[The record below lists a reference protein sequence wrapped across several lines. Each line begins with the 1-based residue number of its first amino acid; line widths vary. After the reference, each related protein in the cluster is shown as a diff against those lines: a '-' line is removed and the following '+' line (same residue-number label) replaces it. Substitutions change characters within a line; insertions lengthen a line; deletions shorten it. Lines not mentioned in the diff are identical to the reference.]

1 MSEYPN
7 QPAGQGGW
15 QPPQAAGGWQAPQAN
30 GGWQAPSQAGGWPA
44 QPPAYSRGDPYSQPA
59 DRYTPLPRPRRRRR
73 RGLIAL
79 VSTLVVL
86 IVLLVAADFAAK
98 AYAENTIAGKIKSS
112 GLSNKPSVTIKGFPF
127 LTQVLAHNVHE
138 IDINGN
144 NEAADNGK
152 VTFDFTA
159 KATGVHLNS
168 SFDGATIDQISGEAV
183 FPFSSIGNLIS
194 DSLGISGLVT
204 VSADPAAGPDEIQ
217 ASAPIIGSITGKVV
231 QTSPNVVTL
240 ELGSLSGLASLLPIA
255 PSGSQDIKITIPTL
269 PAGLVVRSVSVN
281 GEGIVATA
289 SATDTTLTQ

>member
-15 QPPQAAGGWQAPQAN
+15 QPPQA
-30 GGWQAPSQAGGWPA
+30 SGWPA
-44 QPPAYSRGDPYSQPA
+44 QPPLYSTGNPYSRPDDG
-59 DRYTPLPRPRRRRR
+59 YTQLPRPRRRRR
-73 RGLIAL
+73 RRLTAL
-79 VSTLVVL
+79 VITLVVL
-86 IVLLVAADFAAK
+86 IAALVAADFAAK
-98 AYAENTIAGKIKSS
+98 AYAENTIASKIQSS

-144 NEAADNGK
+144 NESADNGK

-168 SFDGATIDQISGEAV
+168 SFNGATIDQITGEAV

-194 DSLGISGLVT
+194 DSLGVSGLVT
-204 VSADPAAGPDEIQ
+204 VSADPAAGPNEIQ
-217 ASAPIIGSITGKVV
+217 ASAPVIGSLQAKVV

-240 ELGSLSGLASLLPIA
+240 ELGSLSGLASLLPISSA
-255 PSGSQDIKITIPTL
+255 SQNIPIDIPTL
-269 PAGLVVRSVSVN
+269 PAGLVVRSVGVTSQ
-281 GEGIVATA
+281 GIVGTA